1 VVPGCTVL
9 LPPRVCTLRQSV
21 AVGGGVVVLLG
32 VGVGVDVG
40 VGVVLGV
47 LFVPPGAT
55 VGLAWCEAETFPVE
69 PGFGVAG
76 LVLGA
81 TLPPPGVGSG
91 TGGVAADDG
100 PVPVLG
106 FGGDDEEAAAEAPS
120 VCFAD
125 PPAWMVRAAASRR
138 TGSFAAVCA
147 AVACAAVRTSAFLT
161 ELAEHAFVFVAW
173 VGEPCTPVS
182 HMLTAP
188 NDTAEAVA
196 RPITGV
202 KASRLVID
210 SLLPPSRESCGV
222 VIAYQPEKAFPDT
235 LTRHLAVTRAG
246 GPEFAVLRVKIHNRD
261 PGRPTMNPKEPQV
274 MDG

>member
-55 VGLAWCEAETFPVE
+55 VGLAWWEAETFPVE
-69 PGFGVAG
+69 PGFGVPG

-81 TLPPPGVGSG
+81 TLPSPGVGSG

-100 PVPVLG
+100 PLPVLG

-120 VCFAD
+120 ACFAD
-125 PPAWMVRAAASRR
+125 PRA
-138 TGSFAAVCA
+138 
-147 AVACAAVRTSAFLT
+147 
-161 ELAEHAFVFVAW
+161 
-173 VGEPCTPVS
+173 
-182 HMLTAP
+182 
-188 NDTAEAVA
+188 
-196 RPITGV
+196 
-202 KASRLVID
+202 
-210 SLLPPSRESCGV
+210 
-222 VIAYQPEKAFPDT
+222 
-235 LTRHLAVTRAG
+235 
-246 GPEFAVLRVKIHNRD
+246 
-261 PGRPTMNPKEPQV
+261 
-274 MDG
+274 